1 MACRKWSYKGR
12 NLEANYKGGA
22 RSEVFQK
29 VPGGLC
35 PLMSTEADEPE
46 ELDMVLIINLCWRQL
61 PEAEFQR
68 ETKRPSK
75 HVAGDH
81 SSADTFL
88 GANSVLYYGGVRL
101 SSWAGT
107 DHHIDAEI
115 FLIIVSNIY

>member
-1 MACRKWSYKGR
+1 MVCQKWSYKDR

-22 RSEVFQK
+22 RSEVFQN

-35 PLMSTEADEPE
+35 PLMSTEADKPG

-68 ETKRPSK
+68 ETKCPSK

-81 SSADTFL
+81 IP
-88 GANSVLYYGGVRL
+88 GG
-101 SSWAGT
+101 
-107 DHHIDAEI
+107 
-115 FLIIVSNIY
+115 